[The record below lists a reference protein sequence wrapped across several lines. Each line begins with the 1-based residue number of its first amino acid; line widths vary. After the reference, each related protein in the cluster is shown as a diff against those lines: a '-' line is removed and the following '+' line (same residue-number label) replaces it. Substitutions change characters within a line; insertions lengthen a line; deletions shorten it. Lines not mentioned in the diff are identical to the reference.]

1 MTLPMKN
8 LLIIAFFLII
18 SPTFSQKRAIK
29 KTTKLFEKKEY
40 NKCINYSKKQLIK
53 YPKTAKLHYYLSYA
67 MLKKKK
73 NYDTAFY
80 HFIEAKKLDKFN
92 ELKIQRGDRKLY
104 DLHVKKV
111 EKRCSRESLKDA
123 QYFLPFFVRYFNDT
137 LVCFQAK
144 KENKEY
150 LHEPTVLLKLKIDSI
165 INYAIS
171 FKDKP
176 YQYAAEGPNAF
187 DCSGFILYVHKNF
200 NINFPHNAHM
210 ISELAEGKEISFDE
224 IQKGDLVF
232 FGTKRA
238 YHVGMYISDKNE
250 TPKIIHCVSRGV
262 TVDDFT
268 EEKHWKPSKVYK
280 FKRFHKIE
288 KD

>member
-1 MTLPMKN
+1 MKN
-8 LLIIAFFLII
+8 LLIIAFFLLI
-18 SPTFSQKRAIK
+18 SPVFSQKRAIK
-29 KTTKLFEKKEY
+29 KTTKLFNNKKY
-40 NKCINYSKKQLIK
+40 DKCIIYSQKQL
-53 YPKTAKLHYYLSYA
+53 AKHPNIASFHYYLSYA
-67 MLKKKK
+67 MLKNKA

-92 ELKIQRGDRKLY
+92 ELKILRGDHKLY

-111 EKRCSRESLKDA
+111 EQRCSRKSLEDT
-123 QYFLPFFVRYFNDT
+123 QYFLPFFIEYFNDT
-137 LVCFQAK
+137 LVCYKAK
-144 KENKEY
+144 KAHEKY
-150 LHEPTVLLKLKIDSI
+150 LNEPSVLLKLKIDSI
-165 INYAIS
+165 VNYAIS
-171 FKDKP
+171 LEGKP
-176 YQYAAEGPNAF
+176 YRYGKEGPNSF

-210 ISELAEGKEISFDE
+210 ISQLEKGREVSFNE

-250 TPKIIHCVSRGV
+250 APKIIHCVSNGV
-262 TVDDFT
+262 KVDAFT

-288 KD
+288 KK